1 MLIAAVTT
9 TIISMVEYV
18 LVIFVR
24 GGKVIVKYETLRLI
38 RWQRSLKETWSD
50 HFGFHIFFFSFL
62 DYSRVYVWEA
72 KKWCFLTTWS
82 MDKTIHN
89 FHAFCALYKLRGGWT
104 RERHAFYMILHWVV
118 GPKNSYTIPKR
129 GHLSNISS
137 KADPTLALAICSL
150 CTQKWLHFEKKNLL
164 WPAIFSCM
172 FLLFFPSFQ
181 K

>member
-89 FHAFCALYKLRGGWT
+89 FHAFCALYKLRGGHVKDMHSIWYCT
-104 RERHAFYMILHWVV
+104 GLSARKIHTQSPRGVICQTFQVKLIL
-118 GPKNSYTIPKR
+118 P
-129 GHLSNISS
+129 
-137 KADPTLALAICSL
+137 
-150 CTQKWLHFEKKNLL
+150 
-164 WPAIFSCM
+164 
-172 FLLFFPSFQ
+172 
-181 K
+181 